1 MKNSLCLLLIFAM
14 VLALLGCSQETPAGA
29 EPTGTIPATVPTT
42 TPTDPTPCAHIP
54 EIVQTISA
62 TCTENGRVISTCP
75 RCGEELT
82 EEIPTLEHSFTAAT
96 CTEAPMCTL
105 CGYISGRALGHVYQE
120 SVCIHCGD
128 ELPQDLPTDCSHHYV
143 LVGQIHPTCTS
154 SGRMDY
160 QCQNCNHKYSQT
172 TESTGHTYLDA
183 TCVEAQVCKLC
194 ADQKGQP
201 LGHHYDDSTCTRC
214 GAADPTAS
222 REVTYTITIRSDKG
236 AAVEGVTVNIFTDD
250 DTPAA
255 TGRTNSKG
263 VAKMTLMSADSYRVI
278 LSNIPAGLKAR
289 ESYTFRSTQVNIN
302 LTTVPMIS
310 PTDHSQANYKTGS
323 TMGDFTLTD
332 TDGNTFNLYQLLKEK
347 DLVILNFWF
356 VNCGPCKAEF
366 PYFEAVN
373 QKYGNVQLLTMNHI
387 DSSTDILELRA
398 QMGITFPMISE
409 NIGFQQGFGIQAYP
423 TTVFIDPN
431 GKILKIHLGEF
442 HNLTQLESLIESL
455 I

>member
-42 TPTDPTPCAHIP
+42 TPTAPTPCAHIP

-75 RCGEELT
+75 LCGEEFT

-96 CTEAPMCTL
+96 CTEAPKCTL

-172 TESTGHTYLDA
+172 IESTEHIYLDA

-201 LGHHYDDSTCTRC
+201 LGHHYEDSTCTRC

-366 PYFEAVN
+366 PYFEAVY
-373 QKYGNVQLLTMNHI
+373 QKYDNVQLLTMNHI
-387 DSSTDILELRA
+387 DSEEDILALR
-398 QMGITFPMISE
+398 QQLGVTFPMIIE
-409 NIGFQQGFGIQAYP
+409 NIGFQQGFGIQGYP

-442 HNLTQLESLIESL
+442 KNLTQLESLIESL